1 MLFRSTG
8 ERARIFFVNQ
18 GLNHLASFHPI
29 GSHWDLVYPEAAMH
43 PSNRAIRGSQSTL
56 VVAGGG
62 TVVEM
67 DALVPS
73 TIVLVDHAL
82 SRVFYK
88 GLMGLVVIE
97 GEPDPELF
105 AVPEGQGEE
114 PDNMHGGMGTPVPVD
129 VEVAI
134 TEGAYLP
141 ENKDHAYDPPLVKI
155 SAGQTIRWTN
165 HDMIAHT
172 VTSGVSDGLGGTP
185 DGKFDSGYIDAG
197 GTFTMTFNEAGGY
210 SYYCLPHPWMRG
222 TILVS

>member
-1 MLFRSTG
+1 MQTG

-29 GSHWDLVYPEAAMH
+29 GSHWDLVYPEGALH

-62 TVVEM
+62 TVTEI

-73 TIVLVDHAL
+73 TVVLVDHAL
-82 SRVFYK
+82 TRVFYK
-88 GLMGLVVIE
+88 GLIGHIVIA
-97 GEPDPELF
+97 GDPDPEIF
-105 AVPEGQGEE
+105 AVPEGQGEL
-114 PDNMHGGMGTPVPVD
+114 PDSMHGGATPVPAD

-134 TEGAYLP
+134 SMNAYLP
-141 ENKDHAYDPPLVKI
+141 ENKDHAYDPPLVQI
-155 SAGQTIRWTN
+155 GVGETIRWTN

-172 VTSGVSDGLGGTP
+172 VTSGFSDGLAGTP

-197 GTFTMTFNEAGGY
+197 GTFEMTFTEAGGY
-210 SYYCLPHPWMRG
+210 PYYCQPHPWMRG
-222 TILVS
+222 TILVK